1 MGADLV
7 LEEDT
12 ELVAADNLDYT
23 AAKPYHTLAVEVG
36 CKLPVEAGCKLAVED
51 GCKLPVEAG
60 CNLAVEADR
69 NLAVEAGCSLLAN
82 VLTEGNAVPVGAV
95 WSTSG
100 WSTRAFGE
108 LLVETRLQSQVIDS
122 GSTDNK
128 HNRSKP
134 RWK

>member
-12 ELVAADNLDYT
+12 GLVAADNLDYT
-23 AAKPYHTLAVEVG
+23 AARPYHTLAVVAGCNLKAQSG
-36 CKLPVEAGCKLAVED
+36 CKLPVEA

-60 CNLAVEADR
+60 CNLAVEAGC
-69 NLAVEAGCSLLAN
+69 NLAAK
-82 VLTEGNAVPVGAV
+82 VLTEGNAVPVGTT

-108 LLVETRLQSQVIDS
+108 LLVETR
-122 GSTDNK
+122 
-128 HNRSKP
+128 
-134 RWK
+134 